1 MFIKESFILILTK
14 TAVIIINVNKKEATE
29 SSIEL
34 VIPISKPIPPSNCI
48 HPSKI
53 RCLLYP
59 QRAYSET
66 ILLEKKEGDT
76 IKNKRNR

>member
-34 VIPISKPIPPSNCI
+34 VIPISKPI

-66 ILLEKKEGDT
+66 ILLEKKEV
-76 IKNKRNR
+76 IA

>member
-29 SSIEL
+29 SSVEL

-66 ILLEKKEGDT
+66 ILLEKKEV
-76 IKNKRNR
+76 IP

>member
-14 TAVIIINVNKKEATE
+14 TAEIIIKVNKKEATE
-29 SSIEL
+29 SRTEL
-34 VIPISKPIPPSNCI
+34 VIPISKPMPPNNCI

-53 RCLLYP
+53 RWLLYP

-66 ILLEKKEGDT
+66 ILFEKKEVMP
-76 IKNKRNR
+76 